1 MSDAKSSVEIEDV
14 LSSIRRLVSEDLR
27 PAPRPQNGQ
36 QNRPLNSQ
44 QNSQQN
50 RPQIISKMVMEDRL
64 ILTQAL
70 RVVPGKAGAAAPG
83 PKDRSLA
90 SLPPRLHLGP
100 AHMTLAPP
108 DVVTTLAQAVDS
120 QALEWES
127 ETGDPGP
134 EADGLDWSSFTFARR
149 SQALTWA
156 AQGPPAQSGNVAAKA
171 VAAQTGA
178 AGVAAPEAV
187 APQVVAPE
195 AAAPEALAPQ
205 VETGPVAT
213 QVVDLAELWQ
223 PSNSPKPQVAWTV
236 TKTLQPA
243 PPQPDW
249 VDAVEAS
256 VLADLQD
263 IAPVAEVMPGLPQD
277 EDSIFSEAV
286 LRELVRDLLR
296 AELQGDLGERITRN
310 IRKLVR
316 VEIARAMAVQSLE

>member
-27 PAPRPQNGQ
+27 PAPRPQNGPQNGQ
-36 QNRPLNSQ
+36 QS
-44 QNSQQN
+44 SQQN
-50 RPQIISKMVMEDRL
+50 RPQIVSKMVMEDRL

-70 RVVPGKAGAAAPG
+70 RVVPGKAGAAPG

-149 SQALTWA
+149 SPALTWA
-156 AQGPPAQSGNVAAKA
+156 AQGQPAQSGSVAAKA
-171 VAAQTGA
+171 VAAQTGS

-205 VETGPVAT
+205 VGAGPVAT

-223 PSNSPKPQVAWTV
+223 PAKSPEPQVAWTV
-236 TKTLQPA
+236 TETLQAA

-256 VLADLQD
+256 VLAELQD

-316 VEIARAMAVQSLE
+316 AEIARAMAVQSLE

>member
-1 MSDAKSSVEIEDV
+1 
-14 LSSIRRLVSEDLR
+14 
-27 PAPRPQNGQ
+27 
-36 QNRPLNSQ
+36 
-44 QNSQQN
+44 
-50 RPQIISKMVMEDRL
+50 MVMEDRL

-149 SQALTWA
+149 SQAVTWA
-156 AQGPPAQSGNVAAKA
+156 AQGLPAQSGSVAVTP
-171 VAAQTGA
+171 VATQVGA
-178 AGVAAPEAV
+178 AAPEAV
-187 APQVVAPE
+187 ALQAK
-195 AAAPEALAPQ
+195 AHQAKAPEALAPQ
-205 VETGPVAT
+205 VGTGPVGPPA
-213 QVVDLAELWQ
+213 VDLAELWQ
-223 PSNSPKPQVAWTV
+223 LSKSPNPQVAWAATE
-236 TKTLQPA
+236 TLQAA

-256 VLADLQD
+256 VLAELQD

-316 VEIARAMAVQSLE
+316 AEIARAMAVQSLE